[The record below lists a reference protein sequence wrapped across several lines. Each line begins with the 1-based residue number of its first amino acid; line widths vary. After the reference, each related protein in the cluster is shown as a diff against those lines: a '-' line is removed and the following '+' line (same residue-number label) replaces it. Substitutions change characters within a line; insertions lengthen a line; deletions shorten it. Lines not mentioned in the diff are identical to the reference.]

1 MLVNEEGNDRKYSN
15 EKGITLGQCQKISRQ
30 IQDELDMDDSFQ
42 QNYRLDV
49 SSPGLDRALIYDWQF
64 KKSVGQRLELI
75 LKSGERIIGA
85 LSAFNE
91 QELEIQTDP
100 KKPVQKLQRADIR
113 QVNIKLQW

>member
-1 MLVNEEGNDRKYSN
+1 MTIEEKIKKIADSVILAEGLNLIEVKIRGDAKNPVFEIYADN

-75 LKSGERIIGA
+75 LKSGR
-85 LSAFNE
+85 
-91 QELEIQTDP
+91 
-100 KKPVQKLQRADIR
+100 R
-113 QVNIKLQW
+113 